1 MMVTVSAWS
10 KLSLSIEQY
19 SPMSS
24 VSAYQ
29 LGFQFS
35 SIHTSPLYSQHHE
48 TLAKNIY
55 EYDSHIWYD
64 VCSGKQ

>member
-1 MMVTVSAWS
+1 MVTVSAWS
-10 KLSLSIEQY
+10 ELSMSIGHY
-19 SPMSS
+19 SPLPS

-35 SIHTSPLYSQHHE
+35 SIHTSPICSQHE

-55 EYDSHIWYD
+55 EYDSHIWYN
-64 VCSGKQ
+64 V

>member
-1 MMVTVSAWS
+1 MVTVSARS
-10 KLSLSIEQY
+10 ELRMSIWQY
-19 SPMSS
+19 SPLPS
-24 VSAYQ
+24 VSAYR